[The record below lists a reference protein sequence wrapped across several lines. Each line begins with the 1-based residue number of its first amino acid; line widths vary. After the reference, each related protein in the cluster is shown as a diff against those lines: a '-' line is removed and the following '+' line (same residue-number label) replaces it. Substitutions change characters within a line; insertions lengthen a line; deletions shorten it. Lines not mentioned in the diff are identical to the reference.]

1 VDAVEIFKELYTS
14 KKKGMTDVVKETV
27 LSAYISLLVGIE
39 YMCEFMLITVAGWD

>member
-1 VDAVEIFKELYTS
+1 MDAIEIFNELHTN

-27 LSAYISLLVGIE
+27 VSAYISLLVGIE